1 MGHQQLPR
9 TSSTSKHPPPTI
21 SQQHTMSSA
30 QQNPPS
36 TPTNPKVFSQFN
48 KNPALYRSPTDAMV
62 SPCTKQLG
70 GSSNLSK
77 RAVMAAGRKN
87 LQSEFSAMDK
97 ENSQ

>member
-1 MGHQQLPR
+1 
-9 TSSTSKHPPPTI
+9 
-21 SQQHTMSSA
+21 MSSA

-87 LQSEFSAMDK
+87 LKSEFSAMDK

>member
-1 MGHQQLPR
+1 
-9 TSSTSKHPPPTI
+9 
-21 SQQHTMSSA
+21 MSSA

-48 KNPALYRSPTDAMV
+48 KNPASPTDAMV

-87 LQSEFSAMDK
+87 LKSEFSAMDK